1 MLARALDTAAGTLM
15 PMYPTPAPQSLFLV
29 LSGPSGAGKSTVIQ
43 RFLRANPDFVRC
55 LSVTTR
61 LPRGAERDGIDYFFT
76 SADEFSRRSSGDQFL
91 EHAVVFGKH
100 HYGTPR
106 TFVEENL
113 RAGRSVIKDVDVQ
126 GALRIRQTF
135 PAAVQVFV
143 VPPTQAEI
151 ESRLRGRA
159 TDDDDTIRRRLEE
172 AQAELALW
180 DQYDYLVLNG
190 DLDQAVRD
198 LTAIVRA
205 EQLQAPGRTK
215 MRR

>member
-1 MLARALDTAAGTLM
+1 
-15 PMYPTPAPQSLFLV
+15 MYPHPGSQSVFLV

-43 RFLRANPDFVRC
+43 RFLRANPDFIRC

-61 LPRGAERDGIDYFFT
+61 APRGQERDGVDYFFT
-76 SADEFSRRSSGDQFL
+76 TADEFSRRSSTNQFL

-135 PAAVQVFV
+135 PAAIQVFV
-143 VPPTQAEI
+143 VPPSQAEI
-151 ESRLRGRA
+151 ERRLRARA

-172 AQAELALW
+172 SEAELAQW
-180 DQYDYLVLNG
+180 DQYDYLVLND

-198 LTAIVRA
+198 LTAIVRS
-205 EQLQAPGRTK
+205 EQLVAPGRAQ
-215 MRR
+215 RRP

>member
-1 MLARALDTAAGTLM
+1 
-15 PMYPTPAPQSLFLV
+15 MYPRPGPQSLFLV
-29 LSGPSGAGKSTVIQ
+29 LSGPSGAGKTTVIQ
-43 RFLRANPDFVRC
+43 RFLRANPDFIKC

-61 LPRGAERDGIDYFFT
+61 AARGQERDGVDYFFT
-76 SADEFSRRSSGDQFL
+76 SADEFSRRSSANQFL
-91 EHAVVFGKH
+91 EHAVVFGRH

-143 VPPTQAEI
+143 VPPSQAEI
-151 ESRLRGRA
+151 ERRLRARA

-172 AQAELALW
+172 SEAELAQW
-180 DQYDYLVLNG
+180 DQYDYLVLND

-205 EQLQAPGRTK
+205 EQLVAPGRAL
-215 MRR
+215 RRP

>member
-1 MLARALDTAAGTLM
+1 
-15 PMYPTPAPQSLFLV
+15 MYPTHGPQSLFLV

-43 RFLRANPDFVRC
+43 RFLRGHPEFIRC

-61 LPRGAERDGIDYFFT
+61 PPRGQERDGVDYFFT
-76 SADEFSRRSSGDQFL
+76 SAEEFTRRVDHQQFL

-106 TFVEENL
+106 GFIEENL

-143 VPPTQAEI
+143 VPPAEGDI
-151 ESRLRGRA
+151 ETRLRGRA
-159 TDDDDTIRRRLEE
+159 TDDEDTIRRRLEE
-172 AQAELALW
+172 AKAEIALW
-180 DQYDYLVLNG
+180 DQYDYVVFND
-190 DLDQAVRD
+190 DLEQAVGD

-205 EQLQAPGRTK
+205 EQLHAPGRLY
-215 MRR
+215 RRS

>member
-1 MLARALDTAAGTLM
+1 MT
-15 PMYPTPAPQSLFLV
+15 MYPQPGPQSLFLV

-43 RFLRANPDFVRC
+43 RFLKANPGFIRC

-61 LPRGAERDGIDYFFT
+61 APRGTERDGVDYFFN
-76 SADEFSRRSSGDQFL
+76 SDEEFSRKVGANQFL

-143 VPPTQAEI
+143 VPPSRVEI
-151 ESRLRGRA
+151 ERRLRGRA
-159 TDDDDTIRRRLEE
+159 TDDEDTIRRRLEE
-172 AQAELALW
+172 ADAELAQW
-180 DQYDYLVLNG
+180 DQYDYVIFN
-190 DLDQAVRD
+190 DVLDQAVAD
-198 LTAIVRA
+198 LSAIVRA
-205 EQLQAPGRTK
+205 EQLVAPGR
-215 MRR
+215 R

>member
-1 MLARALDTAAGTLM
+1 
-15 PMYPTPAPQSLFLV
+15 MYPRPGSQAVFLV

-43 RFLRANPDFVRC
+43 RFLRANPDFIRC

-61 LPRGAERDGIDYFFT
+61 APRGQERDGVDYLFT
-76 SADEFSRRSSGDQFL
+76 SADEFSRRSSANQFL

-135 PAAVQVFV
+135 PAAIQVFV
-143 VPPTQAEI
+143 VPPSQAEI
-151 ESRLRGRA
+151 ERRLRARA

-172 AQAELALW
+172 SEAELAQW
-180 DQYDYLVLNG
+180 DQYDYLVLND

-205 EQLQAPGRTK
+205 EQLVAPGRAQ
-215 MRR
+215 RRP

>member
-1 MLARALDTAAGTLM
+1 
-15 PMYPTPAPQSLFLV
+15 MYPHPGPQSLFLV

-43 RFLRANPDFVRC
+43 RFLRANPGFIRC

-61 LPRGAERDGIDYFFT
+61 APRGQERDGVDYFFT
-76 SADEFSRRSSGDQFL
+76 TTDEFSRRSSTNQFL

-143 VPPTQAEI
+143 VPPSQAEI
-151 ESRLRGRA
+151 ERRLRARA

-172 AQAELALW
+172 SEAELAQW
-180 DQYDYLVLNG
+180 DQYDYLVLND

-198 LTAIVRA
+198 LSAIVRA
-205 EQLQAPGRTK
+205 EQLVAPGRAL
-215 MRR
+215 RRP

>member
-1 MLARALDTAAGTLM
+1 MT
-15 PMYPTPAPQSLFLV
+15 MYPQPGPQSLFLV

-43 RFLRANPDFVRC
+43 RFLKANPGFIRC

-61 LPRGAERDGIDYFFT
+61 APRGMERDGVDYFFN
-76 SADEFSRRSSGDQFL
+76 SDEEFSRKVGANQFL

-143 VPPTQAEI
+143 VPPSRVEI
-151 ESRLRGRA
+151 ERRLRGRA
-159 TDDDDTIRRRLEE
+159 TDDEDTIRRRLEE
-172 AQAELALW
+172 ADAELAQW
-180 DQYDYLVLNG
+180 DQYDYVIFN
-190 DLDQAVRD
+190 DVLDQAVAD
-198 LTAIVRA
+198 LSAIVRA
-205 EQLQAPGRTK
+205 EQLVAPGR
-215 MRR
+215 R

>member
-1 MLARALDTAAGTLM
+1 
-15 PMYPTPAPQSLFLV
+15 MYPHPGPQSLFFV
-29 LSGPSGAGKSTVIQ
+29 LSGPSGAGKSTVIKK
-43 RFLRANPDFVRC
+43 FLRGNPDFVGC

-61 LPRGAERDGIDYFFT
+61 APRGQERDGVDYFFT
-76 SADEFSRRSSGDQFL
+76 SAEEFSRRSSANQFL
-91 EHAVVFGKH
+91 EHAVVFGRH

-143 VPPTQAEI
+143 VPPSQAEI
-151 ESRLRGRA
+151 ERRLRARA

-172 AQAELALW
+172 SEAELAQW
-180 DQYDYLVLNG
+180 DQYDYLVLND

-205 EQLQAPGRTK
+205 EQLVAPGRAL
-215 MRR
+215 RRP

>member
-1 MLARALDTAAGTLM
+1 
-15 PMYPTPAPQSLFLV
+15 MYPAHGPQSFFLV

-43 RFLRANPDFVRC
+43 RFLRAHPEFVRC

-61 LPRGAERDGIDYFFT
+61 APRGSERDGIDYFFT
-76 SADEFSRRSSGDQFL
+76 SEDEFSRRVGANQFL

-126 GALRIRQTF
+126 GALRIRQNF
-135 PAAVQVFV
+135 PRAVQVFI
-143 VPPTQAEI
+143 VPPSRAEI
-151 ESRLRGRA
+151 ERRLRARG
-159 TDDDDTIRRRLEE
+159 TDDEDTIRRRLEE
-172 AQAELALW
+172 ADAELAQW
-180 DQYDYLVLNG
+180 DQYDYLVFND

-205 EQLQAPGRTK
+205 EQLKAPGRK
-215 MRR
+215 